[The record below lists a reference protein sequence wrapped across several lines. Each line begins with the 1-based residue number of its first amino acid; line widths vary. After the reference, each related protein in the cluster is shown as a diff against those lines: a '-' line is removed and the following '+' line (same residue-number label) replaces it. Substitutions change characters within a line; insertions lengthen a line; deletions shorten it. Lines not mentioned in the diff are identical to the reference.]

1 MTSQNLLVV
10 TAPSLEPAIAADPDV
25 VTIETRFGDLE
36 FQLKN
41 SIYMPRGMLGYAE
54 QHIFGLA
61 NMPDPKL
68 EQFKLFQSLEEASL
82 SFIVAPMTAGSETIE
97 VGDIEAACETLSID
111 PANAVLLLVVSTR
124 RIGASTQ
131 ITVNLRAPILL
142 DGENQNAYQH
152 VLMNNKYPV
161 RQIIGTAAKA
171 AD

>member
-1 MTSQNLLVV
+1 MTSQNVLVE
-10 TAPSLEPAIAADPDV
+10 TAPSIEPAIAANPDV
-25 VTIETRFGDLE
+25 VTIETRFGDMD

-54 QHIFGLA
+54 HHVFGIA

-68 EQFKLFQSLEEASL
+68 EQFKLFQSLEEAAL
-82 SFIVAPMTAGSETIE
+82 SFIVAPMTAGNDTIE
-97 VGDIEAACETLSID
+97 AGDMEAACESLTIE

-131 ITVNLRAPILL
+131 VTVNLRAPIIL
-142 DGENQNAYQH
+142 DGENQHAFQH

-161 RQIIGTAAKA
+161 RQIIGAAAKS